1 MFGGDSISTFSLLTG
16 LVGLRAGLGLCR
28 GFEET
33 EGMRVSRDGVRVSFD
48 LALPVRPAKL
58 CLFRT
63 SILSGEVRPF
73 FSLVFS
79 RLSSFDI
86 GLSSAVPLFKRS
98 NSPGILDMS

>member
-28 GFEET
+28 AFDT
-33 EGMRVSRDGVRVSFD
+33 EGRRVSRDGVRVSFD

-58 CLFRT
+58 CLLRT
-63 SILSGEVRPF
+63 SILSGDVRPF

-79 RLSSFDI
+79 RLSSF
-86 GLSSAVPLFKRS
+86 GVALSSAIPLFKRS
-98 NSPGILDMS
+98 NNPGILDMS